1 MAVPNV
7 AKPVEKC
14 TDMTDDAIQTARELA
29 THASDIRHLQDDM
42 DKMLEN
48 MKAMQATLSAID
60 KTLSEARGGWKVL
73 MLVGGASSV
82 VGAGLVQLV
91 NWYAGGK

>member
-1 MAVPNV
+1 LQDGSAY
-7 AKPVEKC
+7 
-14 TDMTDDAIQTARELA
+14 MTEDAIQTARELA
-29 THASDIRHLQDDM
+29 THASDIKHLQDDM

-48 MKAMQATLSAID
+48 MKAMQATLTAID

-82 VGAGLVQLV
+82 VGASLVQLV
-91 NWYAGGK
+91 SWYAGSK